1 MAPMVAKG
9 PPPTPLAPTPQVRA
23 EEAARAAH
31 PSSSAAVGSVAD
43 SQEPKRQWATGATIV
58 AFLIVGGALGAAPE
72 LPDWARPVDLSSLE
86 SAEAIVSRV
95 VAKPKMTLASMDET
109 DEQRDE
115 ALVADAAKD
124 IDGNTTD
131 EATAEDTSKDSDSLT
146 FINIDDDQ
154 KKPEASQDRRQRT
167 EPKVSKK
174 TAILRRIARKLK
186 APGTTVENPCVK
198 HGPNGCLKTA
208 LDPFFVALD
217 AVADDVSGSQA
228 TVVTLGNS
236 LIASDHVTDRVRA
249 RLVREFGDGGR
260 GYLLP
265 DRLSKLAGRRVRT
278 GRGTSGW
285 DIHTFA
291 QKKPGRRGFG
301 FAGSMHESSR
311 RNDRIKWKFNRANS
325 AKIFWLDHPK
335 SPGFRVEVD
344 GKVVH
349 RESASKKKSK
359 SEWQTFSDGGYGR
372 DRTLDIEI
380 PEGAKSLSVVAKG
393 KGVVLYGAAI
403 EGDQSGVTFDT
414 IGVPASDASMYLK
427 VDPEIYARQL
437 KARDPSM
444 FILMLGGNETR
455 SLSFGWMTPDEAR
468 DNYAQLIDRTKEALP
483 DAACLAVAPIDAAK
497 ATAAGAKL
505 VTRPENLVVVDIERE
520 VALEKGCAFLN
531 LHEAMG
537 GKGSLQRFHREGL
550 VNADL
555 VHPTGRGGD
564 VIGTLMADALL
575 DSYRTTPAPQEKIE
589 VKRRLVRPRLYG
601 LNFPGDDKQGTGPR
615 SPLARLYD
623 KFASLERNMGAGS
636 RLAVGQFGASHVAAQ
651 YFTDH
656 LRERLAFRF
665 GQAGRGWVPAGP
677 AAPEYLPGRV
687 TRRVIGPHVVENG
700 RNVVLGGAM
709 NPAGTALRMEPGAR
723 FDVTFCDGCDDASR
737 TRGTLDLT
745 WLQTPNMGTADV
757 YVNDV
762 WLGTIGAKSSFPNL
776 SRAGYGVE
784 SSSSDVM
791 RLRIPVRGAAHS
803 LSIQVR
809 KKGERG
815 RAGKG
820 DSPSAVRKRDPS
832 ADQGPVILFGV
843 AQETKDSGV
852 VVDALGLPG
861 STGMTMQRWRQ
872 DVVASQVRH
881 RAYDLLVFA
890 WGTNEASLT
899 KLDAKT
905 YRHHLTKTVTT
916 LMNASPGAD
925 CIFLTGS
932 ESFRRKGKKGQRK
945 LVRAPNIA
953 LVDRVQKEVAAKMGC
968 AYFDTKRAMGG
979 PGALKKWVKKGLAQ
993 KDYIHLTPEGYRKLA
1008 DAFVHDVMAQMQY
1021 ARAKE
1026 EQTRQNLAAAKAKA
1040 TSDKDE
1046 GNGAAPKGGDD
1057 DTGAAK
1063 AEDGAG
1069 GPKKNA
1075 GAKK

>member
-1 MAPMVAKG
+1 MAPMVAKR
-9 PPPTPLAPTPQVRA
+9 PPPTPLAPTPKVRA
-23 EEAARAAH
+23 EEAAQQRA
-31 PSSSAAVGSVAD
+31 SSSAAVGSVAE
-43 SQEPKRQWATGATIV
+43 SQEPRRQWATAATIV
-58 AFLIVGGALGAAPE
+58 SFLVVGGALGAAPN

-86 SAEAIVSRV
+86 STEAIVSRI

-124 IDGNTTD
+124 IDGQTVD
-131 EATAEDTSKDSDSLT
+131 ESGPEATPKDENALT
-146 FINIDDDQ
+146 FINIDDDP
-154 KKPEASQDRRQRT
+154 KKPTATDDRRQRT
-167 EPKVSKK
+167 EPKASKK

-198 HGPNGCLKTA
+198 HGPNGCLQTA

-278 GRGTSGW
+278 GRGTAGW

-301 FAGSMHESSR
+301 FAGSMHESTK
-311 RNDRIKWKFNRANS
+311 RNDRIKWTFKRANA

-349 RESASKKKSK
+349 REAASFKKKKS
-359 SEWQTFSDGGYGR
+359 EWMTFADGGVGK
-372 DRTLDIEI
+372 DRTIDIEI
-380 PEGAKSLSVVAKG
+380 PEGAKTLSVIAKG

-427 VDPEIYARQL
+427 VDPGIYARQL
-437 KARDPSM
+437 QARDPSM

-455 SLSFGWMTPDEAR
+455 SLSFGWMTPDEVR
-468 DNYAQLIDRTKEALP
+468 DNYAKLIDRTKEALP
-483 DAACLAVAPIDAAK
+483 NAACLAVAPIDAAK

-575 DSYRTTPAPQEKIE
+575 DSYRTTPAPKEKLE

-601 LNFPGDDKQGTGPR
+601 LTFPGDDKQGTAPR

-623 KFASLERNMGAGS
+623 KFANLERNVGAGS
-636 RLAVGQFGASHVAAQ
+636 RLAIGQFGASHVAAQ

-677 AAPEYLPGRV
+677 SAPEYLPGRV

-709 NPAGTALRMEPGAR
+709 NPAGTALRLEPGAK
-723 FDVTFCDGCDDASR
+723 FDVTFCDGCDDDASGN
-737 TRGTLDLT
+737 RGTLDVT

-762 WLGTIGAKSSFPNL
+762 WLGTIGAESSFPGL
-776 SRAGYGVE
+776 SRTGYGVE

-832 ADQGPVILFGV
+832 ANQGPVILFGV
-843 AQETKDSGV
+843 AQETKASGV

-890 WGTNEASLT
+890 WGTNEASLS

-932 ESFRRKGKKGQRK
+932 ESFRRKGKAGEKK

-953 LVDRVQKEVAAKMGC
+953 LVDRVQKDVADAMGC

-979 PGALKKWVKKGLAQ
+979 PGALKKWVKKGLAK

-1021 ARAKE
+1021 ARAKD
-1026 EQTRQNLAAAKAKA
+1026 EQTRQTLAAAAASKA
-1040 TSDKDE
+1040 E
-1046 GNGAAPKGGDD
+1046 GDGAGEDGALD
-1057 DTGAAK
+1057 DTAPEN
-1063 AEDGAG
+1063 AEDGAEKG
-1069 GPKKNA
+1069 AAKDP